1 MNARL
6 ARTADGWWLVTPA
19 GLIRLG
25 LTAPTTAALLADRPA
40 LDTAAE
46 TARLAAAANPHEAVP
61 AGSLDLLSPVTAPT
75 QDRGADGELPLPRDR
90 LGHEPRYGPAGVLP

>member
-40 LDTAAE
+40 LDAAVE
-46 TARLAAAANPHEAVP
+46 TARLAAAADPHGRSRP
-61 AGSLDLLSPVTAPT
+61 
-75 QDRGADGELPLPRDR
+75 
-90 LGHEPRYGPAGVLP
+90 GPWTCSAR

>member
-1 MNARL
+1 MTARL

-25 LTAPTTAALLADRPA
+25 LTAPTTAALLADRAA
-40 LDTAAE
+40 LDTAVE
-46 TARLAAAANPHEAVP
+46 TGA
-61 AGSLDLLSPVTAPT
+61 AGSGRRPPEGGTGRVPGPAQPGDHAHP
-75 QDRGADGELPLPRDR
+75 DRGAGGELPLARGR